1 MNKWLYVLGVVL
13 IAGFAAIN
21 MAEMARTRMA
31 YVASVSEVRARDNQP
46 VQFMGSIV
54 RGKTSYDDQA
64 DELVFRL
71 ADGKGA
77 SLAVRYNGVKPANFD
92 GAAKAVVRG
101 TYNGAEFIADE
112 ILLKCPS
119 KYRGK

>member
-13 IAGFAAIN
+13 IAGFAALSV
-21 MAEMARTRMA
+21 AEMARSRTA
-31 YVASVSEVRARDNQP
+31 YVTSVSEVRARKDRP

-54 RGKTSYDDQA
+54 RGKTSYDDET
-64 DELVFRL
+64 DELLFRL
-71 ADGKGA
+71 ADGKGS

>member
-1 MNKWLYVLGVVL
+1 MTRVAVLVSRIRVEEKLLLAALEAAGTQVQVVSD
-13 IAGFAAIN
+13 G
-21 MAEMARTRMA
+21 
-31 YVASVSEVRARDNQP
+31 
-46 VQFMGSIV
+46 
-54 RGKTSYDDQA
+54 
-64 DELVFRL
+64 ELVFRL

-92 GAAKAVVRG
+92 SAAKAVVRG